1 MSTSAEIYV
10 GEKVFSMSHDGHP
23 EEVVP
28 YLLEIVEEVQE
39 LHGKKEGGG
48 LLNEVIQRLEK
59 DANDGD
65 KLLSHGFGQTPM
77 YTYRVLPD
85 GGVAVWRG
93 TEPLDR
99 F

>member
-10 GEKVFSMSHDGHP
+10 GRRVFSMSHDGHP

-39 LHGKKEGGG
+39 FHAKDGEEFLS
-48 LLNEVIQRLEK
+48 EVTRRLEK
-59 DANDGD
+59 DANDED
-65 KLLSHGFGQTPM
+65 VLLSHGYGQTPM

-85 GGVAVWRG
+85 GGVVVWIG
-93 TEPLDR
+93 APHNDPYG
-99 F
+99 